1 MRLNFS
7 IETKTFI
14 IKPSKKLN
22 HKGVKRFEETF
33 LNNSQWKNLIS
44 FSKKKYDLICTPF
57 DEKSVKKVFNE
68 KFKYAKIASC
78 SATDWP
84 LLEQFTKSYKKNKKK
99 IIASLAGLNDE
110 EISKLI
116 SFFHNRSIDIKFLY
130 CVGIYPTKTADLNL
144 SFFNKLKNIW

>member
-1 MRLNFS
+1 M
-7 IETKTFI
+7 
-14 IKPSKKLN
+14 
-22 HKGVKRFEETF
+22 
-33 LNNSQWKNLIS
+33 KNQL
-44 FSKKKYDLICTPF
+44 KKKYLMKNLSTL
-57 DEKSVKKVFNE
+57 
-68 KFKYAKIASC
+68 KIASC

-144 SFFNKLKNIW
+144 SFFNKLKKIYGDKILGFSSHENPYNLKTPLVAYGAGIRIFEKHVGIKNEKIQT